1 VTPRLTLAF
10 LSTMARVPI
19 ALKMAAMQGLVSEIE
34 EDITGYWLK
43 HSNNH
48 DDAIIAIYQNADV
61 CDGRIVKLANPVFNG
76 EEGTSEVVPASV
88 IGKNK
93 TDVFHP
99 DPLLRSR
106 PLEGMRIIAG
116 FRQANYL
123 EWSGAYIY
131 SPHEGR
137 THQCKA
143 RLSDDGRSLRVETYR
158 GKSTPVTTQTWT
170 RLRSSHWPV

>member
-1 VTPRLTLAF
+1 
-10 LSTMARVPI
+10 MARVPI
-19 ALKMAAMQGLVSEIE
+19 ALKMAAMQGLATEFE

-48 DDAIIAIYQNADV
+48 DDAIIAIYQNADAY
-61 CDGRIVKLANPVFNG
+61 DGRIVKLANPIFIEG
-76 EEGTSEVVPASV
+76 EGALGAVPATV

-116 FRQANYL
+116 FRPAQYH

-131 SPHEGR
+131 SPDEGR
-137 THQCKA
+137 TYQCKA
-143 RLSDDGRSLRVETYR
+143 RLSDDGRSLQIQTYR
-158 GKSTPVTTQTWT
+158 GKSAPVATQTWT
-170 RLRSSHWPV
+170 RLRSSNWPV

>member
-1 VTPRLTLAF
+1 MAF

-61 CDGRIVKLANPVFNG
+61 YDGRIVKLAHPIFNG
-76 EEGTSEVVPASV
+76 DEGLADIVPPAV

-116 FRQANYL
+116 LRSAHYL

-131 SPHEGR
+131 CHGEGR
-137 THQCKA
+137 TYQCKA
-143 RLSDDGRSLRVETYR
+143 RLSDDGKSLQIETYR
-158 GKSTPVTTQTWT
+158 GKSTAVATQTWT